1 MNLFIILNSVCVT
14 WRINVST
21 VVPRNSTLIR
31 RRSNVEMRNCR
42 IAGQYFPYK
51 SIENRLIRCRT
62 PQGGEKYTIM
72 DYLLYYTNTL
82 NYEIHY
88 YSHNTTVY

>member
-1 MNLFIILNSVCVT
+1 MPFRV
-14 WRINVST
+14 T
-21 VVPRNSTLIR
+21 VVPHNSTLIR
-31 RRSNVEMRNCR
+31 RRSNVEIGNCR

-62 PQGGEKYTIM
+62 PQGGEKYTTM